1 MLKEI
6 PFYERPREKVLNQ
19 GIKYLSNIELLAL
32 LIRTGNN
39 EDNVLRLSE
48 KILYKLTN
56 IKDLNQLTISEL
68 TEIKGIGNAK
78 AITILAAVE
87 LGRRINLL
95 SEKEVV
101 LKSGNSV
108 YKFMK
113 NVFIDAKE
121 EHLYGLYLNAK
132 GILISSIELSK
143 GNVNSTLIDPDIIF
157 KWYYKLSASAIIL
170 VHNHPSG
177 DSTPSLPDLKK
188 TEEVVQKAKMLG
200 IHILDHII
208 IGKDFYSIR
217 ENNKLFNIF
226 RY

>member
-1 MLKEI
+1 M
-6 PFYERPREKVLNQ
+6 
-19 GIKYLSNIELLAL
+19 
-32 LIRTGNN
+32 
-39 EDNVLRLSE
+39 
-48 KILYKLTN
+48 
-56 IKDLNQLTISEL
+56 

-132 GILISSIELSK
+132 GILISSIELTN
-143 GNVNSTLIDPDIIF
+143 GL
-157 KWYYKLSASAIIL
+157 
-170 VHNHPSG
+170 
-177 DSTPSLPDLKK
+177 
-188 TEEVVQKAKMLG
+188 
-200 IHILDHII
+200 
-208 IGKDFYSIR
+208 
-217 ENNKLFNIF
+217 LFSSPKI
-226 RY
+226 

>member
-48 KILYKLTN
+48 KILYKLSN

-121 EHLYGLYLNAK
+121 EHLYGIYLRPSPISTSSNA
-132 GILISSIELSK
+132 S
-143 GNVNSTLIDPDIIF
+143 
-157 KWYYKLSASAIIL
+157 
-170 VHNHPSG
+170 
-177 DSTPSLPDLKK
+177 
-188 TEEVVQKAKMLG
+188 Q
-200 IHILDHII
+200 
-208 IGKDFYSIR
+208 
-217 ENNKLFNIF
+217 
-226 RY
+226 